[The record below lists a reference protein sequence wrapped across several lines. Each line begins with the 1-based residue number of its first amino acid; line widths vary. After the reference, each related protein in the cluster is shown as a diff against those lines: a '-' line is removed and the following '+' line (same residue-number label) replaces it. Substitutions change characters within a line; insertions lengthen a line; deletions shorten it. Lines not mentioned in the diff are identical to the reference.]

1 MKPALMNN
9 TIGTDLK
16 GQKEGICYT
25 NRSVQPRD
33 RR

>member
-1 MKPALMNN
+1 MDWSLPVILTRN
-9 TIGTDLK
+9 DVL
-16 GQKEGICYT
+16 EFEEICYT